1 MTEQHNI
8 IRESKELFK
17 VPPVFAIGVMKEE
30 QLPLNRLPEI
40 AFAGR
45 SNVGKSSLINALTGV
60 KDLARVSSTP
70 GRTQQINFFT
80 VQNKFNLVDLPGYG
94 YAKAPKEIVN
104 VWNDLII
111 RYLKGRAQLKKV
123 FLLIDSRHGIK
134 TTDLEIMKLLDNA
147 AVLYQI
153 ILTKT
158 DKISFKEMEEIK
170 QTTFTLSQKHTACY
184 PKLLATSSEKK
195 EGLEEVKQEIVK
207 TLKGE

>member
-1 MTEQHNI
+1 MTEDHHI

-17 VPPVFAIGVMKEE
+17 VPPVFTIGVMKEE

-60 KDLARVSSTP
+60 RDLARVSSTP

-111 RYLKGRAQLKKV
+111 
-123 FLLIDSRHGIK
+123 
-134 TTDLEIMKLLDNA
+134 
-147 AVLYQI
+147 
-153 ILTKT
+153 
-158 DKISFKEMEEIK
+158 
-170 QTTFTLSQKHTACY
+170 
-184 PKLLATSSEKK
+184 
-195 EGLEEVKQEIVK
+195 
-207 TLKGE
+207 